1 MRKILLILISVCTVL
16 SLSACAKKRTPYIG
30 ENGNWWIGKKD
41 LGVCASGIEGAAG
54 VAGEKGNAGPQGEKG
69 DTGATGPRGPEGA
82 KGEPGEKG
90 EKGDSGE
97 TGAPGIAP
105 HIGANGNWWIG
116 EVDTGVFVG
125 AYAEECSDGLVF
137 EFQTLKGRAGA
148 VVIDYR
154 GSDKAV
160 VIPSVFSSVPVI
172 GIEASAFSG
181 NTEITSVRLSA
192 NTVYLAEGV
201 FSGCEALSKIDF
213 NGAPIEVIPKSAF
226 ANTALREILLPN
238 GVKTVESLAFSSVMN
253 TVVCIPS
260 SVASVSDSFSDSAYL
275 IFESDFLPQGL
286 ENIANGA
293 RDVRYTLGVEVS
305 DVVYDESINA
315 YFVMEG
321 EGYSLLSCKADL
333 EGVFVLPDFYER
345 IPILRIREG
354 ALVCAPSVTDV
365 VIGECVTRLDPA
377 AVTAEGGLKTV
388 YLPKALA
395 DFSASSLCAE
405 VEFYLF
411 GGDRVPIGFSAE
423 KSFVNMEAG
432 VVRSFAD
439 DGSEYLYVR
448 HASAVSLLRFF
459 GNESELEIPSVIDE
473 KPVSTI
479 KSGFFEG
486 YYTSVIRIPETVHTV
501 ESHSFKFVSYND
513 TYYPCQIYFA
523 VKDPMTASY
532 ARDFLL
538 INPNDRTEKAVF
550 FGGKPAS
557 EFGW

>member
-1 MRKILLILISVCTVL
+1 
-16 SLSACAKKRTPYIG
+16 
-30 ENGNWWIGKKD
+30 
-41 LGVCASGIEGAAG
+41 
-54 VAGEKGNAGPQGEKG
+54 
-69 DTGATGPRGPEGA
+69 
-82 KGEPGEKG
+82 
-90 EKGDSGE
+90 
-97 TGAPGIAP
+97 
-105 HIGANGNWWIG
+105 
-116 EVDTGVFVG
+116 
-125 AYAEECSDGLVF
+125 
-137 EFQTLKGRAGA
+137 
-148 VVIDYR
+148 
-154 GSDKAV
+154 
-160 VIPSVFSSVPVI
+160 
-172 GIEASAFSG
+172 
-181 NTEITSVRLSA
+181 
-192 NTVYLAEGV
+192 
-201 FSGCEALSKIDF
+201 
-213 NGAPIEVIPKSAF
+213 
-226 ANTALREILLPN
+226 
-238 GVKTVESLAFSSVMN
+238 
-253 TVVCIPS
+253 
-260 SVASVSDSFSDSAYL
+260 
-275 IFESDFLPQGL
+275 
-286 ENIANGA
+286 
-293 RDVRYTLGVEVS
+293 
-305 DVVYDESINA
+305 
-315 YFVMEG
+315 MEG
-321 EGYSLLSCKADL
+321 EGYSLLSCVADL

-377 AVTAEGGLKTV
+377 AVTAEGGLKTL

-473 KPVSTI
+473 KPVTTI

-501 ESHSFKFVSYND
+501 ESHSFAFIAYNHLF
-513 TYYPCQIYFA
+513 YPCQIHFA
-523 VKDPMTASY
+523 VKDPTTVSY

-538 INPNDRTEKAVF
+538 IAPDDRTKAVF
-550 FGGKPAS
+550 FGGKSAS